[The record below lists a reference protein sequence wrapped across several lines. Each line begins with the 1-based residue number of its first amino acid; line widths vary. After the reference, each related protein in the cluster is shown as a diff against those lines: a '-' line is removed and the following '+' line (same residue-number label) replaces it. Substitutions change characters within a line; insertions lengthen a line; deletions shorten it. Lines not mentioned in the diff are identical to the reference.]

1 MEEQLLLDDL
11 CKPVLETEAQWDSD
25 GNNLSCSVLYMD
37 TVLFHL
43 DSADFLGPLFI
54 QL

>member
-1 MEEQLLLDDL
+1 MEDQLLLDDP
-11 CKPVLETEAQWDSD
+11 CKPVLQPEAQWHSD
-25 GNNLSCSVLYMD
+25 GNILSCSVLYMD